1 MIEDKSFGE
10 YSPKRAWLKILSN
23 ILEKICY
30 EYHKSQN
37 LQGYSTRDNL
47 SFKIC
52 KIRKSFSRKTF
63 SD

>member
-52 KIRKSFSRKTF
+52 EIRKSFSRKTF